1 MRIPTFWLISA
12 GAAAIAVS
20 VCAAS
25 SQRAQPSCLKV
36 TDTPLVYPGF
46 CKPQPQPEIDLDFTT
61 LKVTNEFRGVYHGQ
75 HGSFYWGYDVVNHGN
90 VSYITY
96 DDGGKDIVTLY
107 PNGKATILGTSPE
120 GDVYEEI
127 IADWYNL
134 PDGRFVLELRGYGR
148 LVYAA
153 GSLSL

>member
-25 SQRAQPSCLKV
+25 AQRADQTCLKV
-36 TDTPLVYPGF
+36 TDSPLVYPSF
-46 CKPQPQPEIDLDFTT
+46 CKPQPQPAFGEEFTT
-61 LKVTNEFRGVYHGQ
+61 LKRQTEFRGVYHGP
-75 HGSFYWGYDVVNHGN
+75 HGSFYWGYDVVHHGN
-90 VSYITY
+90 ATYITY
-96 DDGGKDIVTLY
+96 DDGGKDIITLY

-120 GDVYEEI
+120 GSYYEEI
-127 IADWYNL
+127 IADWYQL
-134 PDGRFVLELRGYGR
+134 PDGRFVLELRGDGK

-153 GSLSL
+153 GSLSF